1 MTAIPEDKH
10 GTAALINAAHEAAQE
25 PPRPHMGCSLIG
37 DPCER
42 KLWLSFRW
50 AVVERFDGRILRL
63 FRRGQHEES
72 FVLADLERIGV
83 KFKPSAMQHRVD
95 FGSHVSGSLDGI
107 ILSGVPE
114 APKAAH
120 VLEVKTH
127 SAKSFA
133 ALKKDGVEKSKPLH
147 FVQMQAYMHGTGIDR
162 ALYVAVNKDN
172 DELHVERLHY
182 QADVATYYIERAQR
196 IALSDRMPP
205 PLSTDASWWEC
216 KFCAAHEFCH
226 GSRLTKEVN
235 CRTCCHATA
244 TADSKW
250 TCARYDNAEIP
261 LDAQRTGCEAHALHP
276 DLVPWQMAEPVDE
289 WTPVYVVG
297 SRKVANGAPDANI
310 YSSRELIA
318 NAGLCGDEVV
328 AGLRAEF
335 PGARVVG

>member
-10 GTAALINAAHEAAQE
+10 GTAALINASHEAAQE

-63 FRRGQHEES
+63 FWRGQHEES

-83 KFKPSAMQHRVD
+83 KLKPSATQHRVD
-95 FGSHVSGSLDGI
+95 FGKHVSGSLDGI

-114 APKAAH
+114 APKSAH

-127 SAKSFA
+127 SAKSFS

-205 PLSTDASWWEC
+205 PLSTDPSWWEC
-216 KFCAAHEFCH
+216 KWCAAHEFCH
-226 GSRLTKEVN
+226 GSHLTNEVN

-289 WTPVYVVG
+289 WTPVYIVG
-297 SRKVANGAPDANI
+297 NRKVANGAPDANI

-318 NAGLCGDEVV
+318 NAGLCGDEMV
-328 AGLRAEF
+328 AELRQEF
-335 PGARVVG
+335 PSARVVG